1 MLTKTKINKQ
11 IWLTIVGTLILL
23 SSCTD
28 KYDGY
33 SHKNGIY
40 YKLIT
45 IGDTIDLP
53 TAGNYVTTQLRYATT
68 SDSTFF
74 VGNRTFQLT
83 EPEFVG
89 SIDECFL
96 MLSVGDSAS
105 FIIDAEK
112 FFLKTLHCQMPSFLK
127 KGDKMK
133 IDIRMNNIRTE
144 EQYKLDKEEFLKW
157 IEDFGEYEKIVLQNF
172 IEKQRIDAEP
182 TESGMY
188 FINIA
193 HGTGK
198 PVEYGDIV
206 TVHYEGR
213 FLNGRFFDSTVKR
226 NQPFEF
232 VYGTELQVIA
242 GLEDAI
248 GRMREGQRALV
259 ILPSDLAWGEKG
271 SSTGIIPPFTTVIYE
286 VELLKAVSQNSELE
300 ENDEKISTDTTLCN

>member
-1 MLTKTKINKQ
+1 MPINSKIAK
-11 IWLTIVGTLILL
+11 ILWLPTIAISLL
-23 SSCTD
+23 ANSCSS
-28 KYDGY
+28 KYEGY

-45 IGDTIDLP
+45 IGDTVNLP
-53 TAGNYVTTQLRYATT
+53 HVGDFVTTQLRYATIT
-68 SDSTFF
+68 DSTFF
-74 VGNRTFQLT
+74 SGNRTFQLT
-83 EPEFVG
+83 EPEFKG

-112 FFLKTLHCQMPSFLK
+112 FFLKTLQCQMPSFFK
-127 KGDKMK
+127 QGDKIK
-133 IDIRMNNIRTE
+133 IDIRMNDIRSE
-144 EQYKLDKEEFLKW
+144 EQYRRDKEEFLKW
-157 IEDFGEYEKIVLQNF
+157 IEDFGEYEKLVLRNF
-172 IEKQRIDAEP
+172 IEKQKIDVEP

-188 FINIA
+188 FITLTPGN
-193 HGTGK
+193 GK

-232 VYGTELQVIA
+232 VYGTELQVIT
-242 GLEDAI
+242 GMEDAI

-259 ILPSDLAWGEKG
+259 ILPSHLAWGDKG

-286 VELLKAVSQNSELE
+286 VELLKAVAHNADELNID
-300 ENDEKISTDTTLCN
+300 ENEITPED

>member
-1 MLTKTKINKQ
+1 MPINSKIAK
-11 IWLTIVGTLILL
+11 ILWLPTIAISLL
-23 SSCTD
+23 ANSCSS
-28 KYDGY
+28 KYEGY

-45 IGDTIDLP
+45 IGDTINLP
-53 TAGNYVTTQLRYATT
+53 HAGDFVTTQLRYATIT
-68 SDSTFF
+68 DSTFF
-74 VGNRTFQLT
+74 SGNRTFQLT
-83 EPEFVG
+83 EPEFKG

-112 FFLKTLHCQMPSFLK
+112 FFLKTLQCQMPSFFK
-127 KGDKMK
+127 QGDKIK
-133 IDIRMNNIRTE
+133 IDIRMNDIRSE
-144 EQYKLDKEEFLKW
+144 EQYRRDKEEFLKW
-157 IEDFGEYEKIVLQNF
+157 IEDFGEYEKLVLRNF
-172 IEKQRIDAEP
+172 IEKQKIDVEP

-188 FINIA
+188 FITLTPGN
-193 HGTGK
+193 GK

-232 VYGTELQVIA
+232 VYGTELQVIT
-242 GLEDAI
+242 GMEDAI

-259 ILPSDLAWGEKG
+259 ILPSHLAWGDKG

-286 VELLKAVSQNSELE
+286 VELLKAVAHNADELNID
-300 ENDEKISTDTTLCN
+300 ENEITPED

>member
-1 MLTKTKINKQ
+1 MPLYLKIARP
-11 IWLTIVGTLILL
+11 IWLPVLAIALL
-23 SSCTD
+23 ASSCSS
-28 KYDGY
+28 KYEGY

-45 IGDTIDLP
+45 IGDTVNP
-53 TAGNYVTTQLRYATT
+53 PHAGDYVTTQLRYATDR
-68 SDSTFF
+68 DSTFF
-74 VGNRTFQLT
+74 SGNRTFQLT
-83 EPEFVG
+83 APEFKG

-96 MLSVGDSAS
+96 MLSAGDSAS

-112 FFLKTLHCQMPSFLK
+112 FFLKTLQCPMPSFLK
-127 KGDKMK
+127 RGDNIR
-133 IDIRMNNIRTE
+133 IDIRMSDIRTE
-144 EQYKLDKEEFLKW
+144 DQYRRDKEEFLKW
-157 IEDFGEYEKIVLQNF
+157 IEDFGEYEKLVLRNF
-172 IEKQRIDAEP
+172 IEKQKIDVEP

-188 FINIA
+188 FITLEPGN
-193 HGTGK
+193 GK

-259 ILPSDLAWGEKG
+259 ILPSYLAWGEKG

-286 VELLKAVSQNSELE
+286 VELLKAVAHNTEEGSIIDDDDDIMSE
-300 ENDEKISTDTTLCN
+300 